1 MAEIADLNGVCKQV
15 RPMIELTRLNHKPIV
30 VNAELIKL
38 VERAPDTVLTLVTGD
53 KLVVLESVE
62 EVTRQVI
69 RYRQLLNIS
78 QERAVPN
85 LCTRVPGEER

>member
-1 MAEIADLNGVCKQV
+1 
-15 RPMIELTRLNHKPIV
+15 MIELTRLNRKPIV

-62 EVTRQVI
+62 EVSQRVI
-69 RYRQLLNIS
+69 RYRQLLNNS
-78 QERAVPN
+78 RSEKSVPV
-85 LCTRVPGEER
+85 LCTRLPGEDR